1 MSSYRAIAST
11 ETDPEAP
18 ITSALMKAF
27 QDNLLA
33 TIEGDATAPRIYG
46 AAMLGP
52 AAGSTVQ
59 RDCLPWG
66 TETTG
71 PTNATLVSQ
80 VTASAM
86 TALVACTVRVRL
98 TFTRTII
105 GGSSVSVE
113 VLKNGA
119 AVQTYTTNQTGAT
132 TDVSLLQGETLA
144 VRVTC
149 NGAGTT
155 NTATVV
161 LSVCDYMVNATSAVM
176 T

>member
-1 MSSYRAIAST
+1 MTTYVAIPNGDIDQDSPVT
-11 ETDPEAP
+11 QPLLT
-18 ITSALMKAF
+18 ALR
-27 QDNLLA
+27 DNLLA

-46 AAMLGP
+46 AAMFGP
-52 AAGSTVQ
+52 AAGSVVQ

-86 TALVACTVRVRL
+86 TALVACTIRVRL
-98 TFTRTII
+98 TFTRTVI

-113 VLKNGA
+113 ILKNGA

-149 NGAGTT
+149 NGAGST

-161 LSVCDYMVNATSAVM
+161 LSVCDYMVDATSAVM